1 MAPQIESVSNAMS
14 AIILGPS
21 TLVLVAVVL
30 ELVML
35 EVEEEVRYPNAKRML
50 LQLQFSLFAHC
61 SSHNN
66 MFLSIISIPFQFF
79 QVPPVAMAVVLVVN
93 AGRRGGG
100 GQGHGGPQV
109 WRWCKHGAGACS
121 GSDVQMCRGA
131 E

>member
-1 MAPQIESVSNAMS
+1 MS

-30 ELVML
+30 ELVVL
-35 EVEEEVRYPNAKRML
+35 EVEEEVRYPNAKRRML

-66 MFLSIISIPFQFF
+66 KFLSIISFPF
-79 QVPPVAMAVVLVVN
+79 QVPPVAMAVVLAVN

-109 WRWCKHGAGACS
+109 RRWCRHHGAGACS